1 MKKLLIIPLVAM
13 TLSSCILESE
23 DTQTKWVPIL
33 EETPT
38 DTKEYFQGKRGDINE
53 TIYRLGRMK
62 TGLEDET
69 QPWDVTIPF
78 VVGIVVYF
86 ERCIDQVD
94 QYNFNSQQLE
104 QYVFD
109 SWNIDKNI
117 KYEVCY

>member
-1 MKKLLIIPLVAM
+1 
-13 TLSSCILESE
+13 
-23 DTQTKWVPIL
+23 
-33 EETPT
+33 
-38 DTKEYFQGKRGDINE
+38 
-53 TIYRLGRMK
+53 MK

-104 QYVFD
+104 QYAFD